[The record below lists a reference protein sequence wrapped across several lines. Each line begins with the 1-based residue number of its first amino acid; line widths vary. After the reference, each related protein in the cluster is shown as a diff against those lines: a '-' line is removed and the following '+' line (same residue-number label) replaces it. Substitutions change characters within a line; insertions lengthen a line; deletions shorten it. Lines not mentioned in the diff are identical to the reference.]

1 MTEWQAFDAFL
12 AKLPAPLETPPRDN
26 RFTFFLPADMYRSL
40 TKQARLLNCSRG
52 AILRDLLKDLPK

>member
-12 AKLPAPLETPPRDN
+12 AKLPAPLETPPRNN
-26 RFTFFLPADMYRSL
+26 RFTFFLPADMYQSL

-52 AILRDLLKDLPK
+52 AI